1 MLFRQILR
9 AVGKTKEGKELIL
22 SILSKYKSKLT
33 EREYSILELTYHKKL
48 PALDVG
54 DELGLSSSH
63 YQHVLNNALSK
74 LEVLVDDCVFREMTK
89 MV

>member
-9 AVGKTKEGKELIL
+9 AIGKKKEGKELIKEVL
-22 SILSKYKSKLT
+22 DKYKSKFS
-33 EREYSILELTYHKKL
+33 EREYLILEYTYYKKL
-48 PALDVG
+48 PALSVG

-74 LEVLVDDCVFREMTK
+74 LEVLIDDFIFREMTK